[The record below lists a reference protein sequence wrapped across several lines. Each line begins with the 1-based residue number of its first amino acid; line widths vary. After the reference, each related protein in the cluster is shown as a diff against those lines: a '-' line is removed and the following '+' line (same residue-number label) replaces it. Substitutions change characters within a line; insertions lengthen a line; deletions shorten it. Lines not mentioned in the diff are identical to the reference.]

1 MNFRKYV
8 QKLGARFPCSKP
20 RQGDLRIKPAMD
32 VAVSN
37 ENLDAARKYVDVVM
51 RRLRRDILVQ
61 GVATAELQSP
71 DDYCSAWELHSG
83 TISGLERISHDG
95 RPWPLKTPANDVD
108 DVGSPERFDV
118 AAVVLLH
125 DVCFQALYNYTSP
138 AQIVSDPQGRDGV
151 PEVNLLEVTEYTRMG
166 ISKQSVGV
174 LNEEIIKE
182 ATEKVVH
189 TSIEDAMSYRV
200 LPVLN
205 SLLKAIPYPDFA

>member
-1 MNFRKYV
+1 
-8 QKLGARFPCSKP
+8 
-20 RQGDLRIKPAMD
+20 
-32 VAVSN
+32 
-37 ENLDAARKYVDVVM
+37 M

-61 GVATAELQSP
+61 GVGTAELQSP

-95 RPWPLKTPANDVD
+95 RPWPLRTPSNDVD

-138 AQIVSDPQGRDGV
+138 TQVVSGQVSGKIAIVRLDMIIGHPQGPDGV
-151 PEVNLLEVTEYTRMG
+151 PEVNLLEVTEYTRVG